1 MRASRGHAKLVAAN
15 AHRAPLGGVRVLIL
29 VSGLVLAV
37 FLEVMARM
45 LESRQ
50 RLAAGYDTSP
60 EAAWAILNATAG
72 SP

>member
-1 MRASRGHAKLVAAN
+1 
-15 AHRAPLGGVRVLIL
+15 
-29 VSGLVLAV
+29 LVLAV

-50 RLAAGYDTSP
+50 RLAAGYVASP
-60 EAAWAILNATAG
+60 EGARAILNATAG